1 MSLHT
6 WHCQDPHN
14 PSSCATLMLNPHWGR
29 AATDKKKV
37 FHLCTQGCFDRVQL
51 FVTLQTVACQ
61 ASLSG
66 GFSRQEHWS
75 ILANTDCHTLLEHYI
90 SCCPRRS
97 HIFYCCYKP
106 LSLYWAFAVLWS
118 SLRFFSPSFFNFNF

>member
-29 AATDKKKV
+29 AATEKKKV
-37 FHLCTQGCFDRVQL
+37 LHLCTQGCFDRVQL

-75 ILANTDCHTLLEHYI
+75 ILANTGCHTLLEHYI
-90 SCCPRRS
+90 SCCPT
-97 HIFYCCYKP
+97 HQLP
-106 LSLYWAFAVLWS
+106 
-118 SLRFFSPSFFNFNF
+118 

>member
-37 FHLCTQGCFDRVQL
+37 LHLCTQGCFDRVQL

-66 GFSRQEHWS
+66 GFSRQE
-75 ILANTDCHTLLEHYI
+75 Y
-90 SCCPRRS
+90 
-97 HIFYCCYKP
+97 
-106 LSLYWAFAVLWS
+106 
-118 SLRFFSPSFFNFNF
+118 